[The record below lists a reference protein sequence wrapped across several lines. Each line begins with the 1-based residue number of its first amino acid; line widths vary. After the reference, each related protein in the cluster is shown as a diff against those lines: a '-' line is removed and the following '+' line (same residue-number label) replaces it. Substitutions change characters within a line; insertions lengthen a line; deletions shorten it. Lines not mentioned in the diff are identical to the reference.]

1 MLFTDDVFLEAF
13 ESDSLHICH
22 SIFHLADNYF
32 CAVANHIEKSCIFAR
47 FFEHPK
53 TYYHGIGN
61 QQQQFRRNH
70 QE

>member
-1 MLFTDDVFLEAF
+1 MFACDVFWKFF
-13 ESDSLHICH
+13 EFGSPHICH
-22 SIFHLADNYF
+22 PIFYLADNYF
-32 CAVANHIEKSCIFAR
+32 CAAAHRIEKNCIFAR